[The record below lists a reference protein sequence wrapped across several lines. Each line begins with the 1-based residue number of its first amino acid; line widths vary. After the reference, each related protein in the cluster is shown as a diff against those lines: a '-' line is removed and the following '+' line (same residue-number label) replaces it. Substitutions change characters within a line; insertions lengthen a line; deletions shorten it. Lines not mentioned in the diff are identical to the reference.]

1 MSLLVLLLQWF
12 GFYKAGQ
19 DKEVYTLQ
27 DSQLYQEVGGAVGR
41 VVVGGAMGGVVV
53 GEAMGGVVVGRA
65 MGGVVVGGAMGGVV
79 VGGAMGGVVVG
90 EAMGVVMGGTM
101 GGVAVGVAM
110 GGVAVGGAM
119 GGVVVAAL
127 VPNLQMCHVCLQDWL
142 GLKAM
147 DGAGKLKFLTC
158 DTDHLQFSEEWFIAN
173 LLPLIT
179 G

>member
-1 MSLLVLLLQWF
+1 MSLLLLLLLLQWF
-12 GFYKAGQ
+12 GFYKPGQ

-27 DSQLYQEVGGAVGR
+27 DSQLYQEVGGA
-41 VVVGGAMGGVVV
+41 MGGVL
-53 GEAMGGVVVGRA
+53 GAGLWGSTGWYNDWGSRGRGYGWGSGGCFSA
-65 MGGVVVGGAMGGVV
+65 
-79 VGGAMGGVVVG
+79 
-90 EAMGVVMGGTM
+90 EPSD
-101 GGVAVGVAM
+101 
-110 GGVAVGGAM
+110 
-119 GGVVVAAL
+119 
-127 VPNLQMCHVCLQDWL
+127 VPCVCLQDWL

>member
-1 MSLLVLLLQWF
+1 MSLLLLLLLQWF
-12 GFYKAGQ
+12 GFYKPGQ

-27 DSQLYQEVGGAVGR
+27 DSQLYQEVGGA
-41 VVVGGAMGGVVV
+41 M
-53 GEAMGGVVVGRA
+53 GRA
-65 MGGVVVGGAMGGVV
+65 VGGAMGGVV
-79 VGGAMGGVVVG
+79 VGGVLGAGLWGSTGWYNDWGSRGRGYGWGSVG
-90 EAMGVVMGGTM
+90 CFSAEPSD
-101 GGVAVGVAM
+101 
-110 GGVAVGGAM
+110 
-119 GGVVVAAL
+119 
-127 VPNLQMCHVCLQDWL
+127 VPCVCLQDWL

>member
-1 MSLLVLLLQWF
+1 MSLLLLLLLLQWF
-12 GFYKAGQ
+12 GFYKPGQ

-27 DSQLYQEVGGAVGR
+27 DSQLYQEVGGA
-41 VVVGGAMGGVVV
+41 M
-53 GEAMGGVVVGRA
+53 GRA
-65 MGGVVVGGAMGGVV
+65 VGGAMGGVV
-79 VGGAMGGVVVG
+79 VGGAMGGVLG
-90 EAMGVVMGGTM
+90 AGLWGSTGWYNDWGSRGRGYGWGSGGCFS
-101 GGVAVGVAM
+101 AEPSD
-110 GGVAVGGAM
+110 
-119 GGVVVAAL
+119 
-127 VPNLQMCHVCLQDWL
+127 VPCVCLQDWL